1 MRIVGGACKKRPIRV
16 PEGGVRPTK
25 GIVRG
30 AIFNIIADNITDAEV
45 LDIFAGSGALGL
57 EALSRGAR
65 YCTFIEKRAAT
76 LRTNITELS
85 FRKQTTILAHDF
97 QRALRQLKKRAFDLI
112 FADPPYNKNLA
123 QKVSDL
129 VKRHGLLTNNGM
141 LIIEHSPREK
151 ISVPA
156 KFYVLKQ
163 RKYGDT
169 MITIIK
175 NTEGTE
181 KKKHREH

>member
-1 MRIVGGACKKRPIRV
+1 MRIVGGACKKRPIKV
-16 PEGGVRPTK
+16 PKGGVRPTK

-30 AIFNIIADNITDAEV
+30 AIFNIIGDNIINAEV
-45 LDIFAGSGALGL
+45 LDIFAGSGALGI
-57 EALSRGAR
+57 EALSRGAKH
-65 YCTFIEKRAAT
+65 CTFVEKNPVT
-76 LRTNITELS
+76 LRTNITDLS
-85 FRKQTTILAHDF
+85 LLKQATVLAHDF
-97 QRALRQLKKRAFDLI
+97 QRALRLVKNNQFDLI
-112 FADPPYNKNLA
+112 FADPPYNKNLV
-123 QKVSDL
+123 QKTIGL
-129 VKRHGLLTNNGM
+129 IKRHGLLANNGM